1 LLAAPAGRLVDGA
14 FRKAVLARTQG
25 VLRRRGWARR
35 AGLAAALAAC
45 YAAGLA
51 TMRLAIPAA
60 TGGEGMARQAP
71 GATSPQPTP
80 LPTPKSAPT
89 PRPPEPDRAPTAL
102 ALEWQAVDSP
112 VRRPELF
119 RTAGDRYL
127 TENGDLQSA
136 TRCYRSFLDLC
147 SERDRIV
154 SVDDTWLLMALKEGR
169 QREKRRADSNA

>member
-1 LLAAPAGRLVDGA
+1 
-14 FRKAVLARTQG
+14 
-25 VLRRRGWARR
+25 
-35 AGLAAALAAC
+35 
-45 YAAGLA
+45 
-51 TMRLAIPAA
+51 MRLAIPAA
-60 TGGEGMARQAP
+60 TSGEEVTRQAP
-71 GATSPQPTP
+71 GVVRPQPRP
-80 LPTPKSAPT
+80 LPAPKSAPT

-112 VRRPELF
+112 VRRPELY

-154 SVDDTWLLMALKEGR
+154 SVDDTWLLMALKEAR
-169 QREKRRADSNA
+169 QREKRHANSNA